1 MKILVEGQL
10 LEYKDEGKG
19 RVVVLLHGWGAS
31 LATFDE
37 LSKNLATRFRVIRF
51 DFPGFGASPKPAD
64 SWGVGEYATLLGA
77 LIKKLKID
85 DVYAVIG
92 HSFGGRVIIKGKDM
106 GVLKP
111 EKVVLI
117 GSAGVKPER
126 TARKALFGVVAK
138 SGKALTAIPGLKALR
153 PALRKRLYGVAG
165 STDYLAAQNMR
176 QIFLNT
182 INEDLL
188 PLVHSITQ
196 PALLIW
202 GEDDHETPVGD
213 AQKIVKEL
221 SDARLMV
228 IPGAGHFVYLD
239 DPAAVNKELAVFL

>member
-19 RVVVLLHGWGAS
+19 RVVVLLHGWGANLS
-31 LATFDE
+31 TFDE
-37 LSKNLATRFRVIRF
+37 LAKNLSTSFRVIRF

-64 SWGVGEYATLLGA
+64 SWGVSEYATLLAA

-92 HSFGGRVIIKGKDM
+92 HSFGGRVIIKGTDM

-126 TARKALFGVVAK
+126 TARKALLGVAAK
-138 SGKALTAIPGLKALR
+138 SGKALTAIPGLKSLR
-153 PALRKRLYGVAG
+153 PALRKRLYGAVG
-165 STDYLAAQNMR
+165 SNDYLAAQNMR

-182 INEDLL
+182 VDEDLL
-188 PLVHSITQ
+188 PSVHSIKQ
-196 PALLIW
+196 PTLLIW
-202 GEDDHETPVGD
+202 GEDDHETPVSD
-213 AQKIVKEL
+213 AQKMIKEL
-221 SDARLMV
+221 PDARLTV
-228 IPGAGHFVYLD
+228 IPDAGHFVYLD
-239 DPAAVNKELAVFL
+239 DPGAVNKELAVFL